1 MPLRQLYFKAEA
13 AGSGVHF
20 LSAVVST
27 DMAQCSACEM
37 A

>member
-1 MPLRQLYFKAEA
+1 MPLRQPYIKAEA
-13 AGSGVHF
+13 AGSGVQL

-27 DMAQCSACEM
+27 DMAQRTACEM